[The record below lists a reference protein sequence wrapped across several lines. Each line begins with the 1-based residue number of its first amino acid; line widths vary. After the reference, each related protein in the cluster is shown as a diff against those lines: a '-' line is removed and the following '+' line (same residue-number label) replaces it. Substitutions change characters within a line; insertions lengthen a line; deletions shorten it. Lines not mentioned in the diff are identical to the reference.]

1 MRSHQGWFGIAA
13 LIIVSALFSQGAR
26 IASIGGKNDT
36 HPFFSANDRSRWATI
51 ASLVEEHTYEID
63 TLIEIRDENN
73 ARPWNSIDKVKHLGK
88 DGKQHFYSS
97 KPPLL
102 ATLYAGL
109 YQAIYSSTGL
119 LLTEE
124 PFVVGRTIVAL
135 GNLIPLAI
143 FWFGAAFW
151 IRDALKGKWARTLA
165 LLFVVWGTFLTSF
178 ANTLSNHLPGA
189 IAIGVSLMAWRALE
203 AKRGPAT
210 GWLLVAG
217 MAAAFGVSCDLP
229 SLSWLVAIL
238 GLFLVRMGWWSVIPY
253 SIGVLPIAVAFC
265 LTNFWAHGEI
275 VPAYAHRNVGPIITS
290 VARDEGASQP
300 NLKQL
305 IEALSDAGKP
315 VEGLSILEPAA
326 RLDNLELCDPTKT
339 LRYAVVEEDRKWT
352 ICEWGDWYDYPGSYW
367 VKNQPKGVDKGEP
380 SQWTYAFHVLLGHH
394 GILSLTPF
402 WCIGLWGSLLLLRSQ
417 DAGLRWL
424 NLAILSVTVV
434 CLGFYILRPEI
445 DRNYGGVSCG
455 FRWAFWM
462 IPLWMVPTLE
472 GIRSFR
478 RSAWLRRIAEASLCV
493 SIFSSCYPWSNP
505 WVHPWLFQ
513 LLSYY
518 GWIEY

>member
-1 MRSHQGWFGIAA
+1 M
-13 LIIVSALFSQGAR
+13 
-26 IASIGGKNDT
+26 
-36 HPFFSANDRSRWATI
+36 
-51 ASLVEEHTYEID
+51 
-63 TLIEIRDENN
+63 
-73 ARPWNSIDKVKHLGK
+73 
-88 DGKQHFYSS
+88 
-97 KPPLL
+97 
-102 ATLYAGL
+102 
-109 YQAIYSSTGL
+109 
-119 LLTEE
+119 
-124 PFVVGRTIVAL
+124 
-135 GNLIPLAI
+135 
-143 FWFGAAFW
+143 
-151 IRDALKGKWARTLA
+151 
-165 LLFVVWGTFLTSF
+165 
-178 ANTLSNHLPGA
+178 
-189 IAIGVSLMAWRALE
+189 
-203 AKRGPAT
+203 
-210 GWLLVAG
+210 
-217 MAAAFGVSCDLP
+217 
-229 SLSWLVAIL
+229 
-238 GLFLVRMGWWSVIPY
+238 
-253 SIGVLPIAVAFC
+253 LPIAVAFC

-305 IEALSDAGKP
+305 IEALSDAAKP

-367 VKNQPKGVDKGEP
+367 SRTNLKGVDKGEP

-434 CLGFYILRPEI
+434 CFGLLYPATEI

-505 WVHPWLFQ
+505 WVPPMALPA
-513 LLSYY
+513 LELLRLDRILIGSYEKSLSYGFLRRVHY
-518 GWIEY
+518 LSPPSHQESSRERKNIIHGGSESEERAFRGGS